1 MSATTAARARHFI
14 LSRDCEPDAYGVMF
28 RLADVLVRAGITE
41 RYGMRVQRIPGRRAE
56 PAWGVYL
63 VDRMA
68 DQPTP
73 AGLSLVTTVRHTR
86 ALVVELVAL
95 AA

>member
-1 MSATTAARARHFI
+1 M
-14 LSRDCEPDAYGVMF
+14 
-28 RLADVLVRAGITE
+28 LVSAGITE
-41 RYGMRVQRIPGRRAE
+41 RYGMRARPVPGTRAN
-56 PAWGVYL
+56 PAFGVYL

-86 ALVVELVAL
+86 ALVAEMVGL

>member
-1 MSATTAARARHFI
+1 MSARERHFL
-14 LSRDCEPDAYGVMF
+14 LSRDDQDDAYAVAF
-28 RLADVLVRAGITE
+28 RLGAVLARAGITE
-41 RYGMRVQRIPGRRAE
+41 RYGMQVQRIPGRRAE
-56 PAWGVYL
+56 PGWGVYL

-86 ALVVELVAL
+86 ALVAELVGL

>member
-1 MSATTAARARHFI
+1 MSAWSRERHFI
-14 LSRDCEPDAYGVMF
+14 LSRDDQGDAYDTAF
-28 RLADVLVRAGITE
+28 RLGAVLARARITE
-41 RYGMRVQRIPGRRAE
+41 RYGMQVQRIPVRRAE
-56 PAWGVYL
+56 PGWGVYL

-73 AGLSLVTTVRHTR
+73 AGLSLVTTVRHTH